1 MSMVSVKYLIKFVG
15 NNNAKAECEP
25 KGSIEKEE
33 YFTPSFAGVL
43 SQPKIW
49 TWATHFSTCKNTPQE
64 RFKERRENIYK
75 SWNTQIYN

>member
-1 MSMVSVKYLIKFVG
+1 MSMESVKYLIKFVG

-43 SQPKIW
+43 SQPKI
-49 TWATHFSTCKNTPQE
+49 
-64 RFKERRENIYK
+64 
-75 SWNTQIYN
+75 